1 MKVVVPAGGE
11 GSRLFPYTAL
21 VPKALLPVGG
31 RPVLHWIVQKLKK
44 HNLTDVTICINKEH
58 CNHFVHETRDYDITI
73 NLIVNLLSNLGSAG
87 EILDTKD
94 ILKEPF
100 LMHYSDELT
109 PIDLTFLMKYHKATD
124 GIGTLATITNV
135 PLDVGIVESEKSLVK
150 HIVEKPML
158 GRPAW
163 AGIAVFEPEIFK
175 YIETGDDFARDVF
188 PKLLNDGKKL
198 YSCQSDVLW
207 LDVGSLSH
215 YKKACDLAKQ
225 GKL

>member
-1 MKVVVPAGGE
+1 
-11 GSRLFPYTAL
+11 
-21 VPKALLPVGG
+21 
-31 RPVLHWIVQKLKK
+31 
-44 HNLTDVTICINKEH
+44 
-58 CNHFVHETRDYDITI
+58 
-73 NLIVNLLSNLGSAG
+73 
-87 EILDTKD
+87 
-94 ILKEPF
+94 
-100 LMHYSDELT
+100 
-109 PIDLTFLMKYHKATD
+109 
-124 GIGTLATITNV
+124 
-135 PLDVGIVESEKSLVK
+135 
-150 HIVEKPML
+150 ML

-198 YSCQSDVLW
+198 YSCQFDVLW